1 MSEPVHY
8 MLQVQL
14 DEYAFGRV
22 LFFRE
27 FANVFALEVGAD
39 FYCLIVVVVF
49 FVRV

>member
-1 MSEPVHY
+1 

-22 LFFRE
+22 LFFRK
-27 FANVFALEVGAD
+27 FANVLALEVGAD

>member
-1 MSEPVHY
+1 

-27 FANVFALEVGAD
+27 FAYVFALEVGAD